1 MKPHDQFAKNYLEQL
16 LSPLGTVEISKEVS
30 DETRQIDV
38 FFSPNPEPNR
48 DYLGLL
54 GRIVLNTVLIEPY
67 RNPPNRSEIR
77 NCLAKLLAILAELQR
92 QAKRENQSYN
102 EDNAPRLW
110 ILSPSAGITVLEG
123 FGAKLDP
130 EWPEGVYFLPSLYRT
145 AIIAIN
151 QLPVT
156 AETLWLRLLG
166 RGKTQNQAVRELL
179 ELPQGNA
186 FRENVLELLISWRV
200 SMEINNILETEDREV
215 FMTLS
220 QTYQEWKEATKQEG
234 LEQGL
239 ERGLEQGLE
248 QGLERGLERGKLEA
262 KLESI
267 PRLLALGLSVEQI
280 AQALDLDLEQVRQA
294 AQE

>member
-16 LSPLGTVEISKEVS
+16 LSPLGIVEISKEVS
-30 DETRQIDV
+30 DETRQIDL
-38 FFSPNPEPNR
+38 FFSPNAEPNP
-48 DYLGLL
+48 DDLGLL

-110 ILSPSAGITVLEG
+110 ILSPSVGITVIEG
-123 FGAKLDP
+123 FGAKLEP

-200 SMEINNILETEDREV
+200 NMEINNILETEDREV

-220 QTYQEWKEATKQEG
+220 QTYQEWKEATKREG
-234 LEQGL
+234 RLE
-239 ERGLEQGLE
+239 
-248 QGLERGLERGKLEA
+248 GKLEG

-294 AQE
+294 IQETP

>member
-16 LSPLGTVEISKEVS
+16 LSPLGIVEISKEVS
-30 DETRQIDV
+30 DETRQIDL
-38 FFSPNPEPNR
+38 FFSPNPEPNP
-48 DYLGLL
+48 DDLGLL

-110 ILSPSAGITVLEG
+110 ILSPSVGITVIEG
-123 FGAKLDP
+123 FGAKLEP

-200 SMEINNILETEDREV
+200 NMEINNILETEDREV

-234 LEQGL
+234 RQE
-239 ERGLEQGLE
+239 
-248 QGLERGLERGKLEA
+248 GKLEG

-294 AQE
+294 IQETP

>member
-1 MKPHDQFAKNYLEQL
+1 
-16 LSPLGTVEISKEVS
+16 
-30 DETRQIDV
+30 
-38 FFSPNPEPNR
+38 
-48 DYLGLL
+48 
-54 GRIVLNTVLIEPY
+54 
-67 RNPPNRSEIR
+67 
-77 NCLAKLLAILAELQR
+77 
-92 QAKRENQSYN
+92 
-102 EDNAPRLW
+102 LW

-123 FGAKLDP
+123 CGAKLDP
-130 EWPEGVYFLPSLYRT
+130 DWPEGVYFLPSLYRT

-166 RGKTQNQAVRELL
+166 RGKTQDQAVRELL

-186 FRENVLELLISWRV
+186 FRE
-200 SMEINNILETEDREV
+200 MEINNILETEDREV

-220 QTYQEWKEATKQEG
+220 QTYQEWKEATKREG
-234 LEQGL
+234 Q
-239 ERGLEQGLE
+239 R
-248 QGLERGLERGKLEA
+248 EA

>member
-1 MKPHDQFAKNYLEQL
+1 L
-16 LSPLGTVEISKEVS
+16 T
-30 DETRQIDV
+30 
-38 FFSPNPEPNR
+38 
-48 DYLGLL
+48 
-54 GRIVLNTVLIEPY
+54 
-67 RNPPNRSEIR
+67 
-77 NCLAKLLAILAELQR
+77 ILAELQR

-110 ILSPSAGITVLEG
+110 ILSPSASITVLEG

-130 EWPEGVYFLPSLYRT
+130 DWPEGVYFFPSLYRT

-156 AETLWLRLLG
+156 PETLWLRLLG

-220 QTYQEWKEATKQEG
+220 QTYQEWKEATKREGQQEG
-234 LEQGL
+234 RQEGRQ
-239 ERGLEQGLE
+239 
-248 QGLERGLERGKLEA
+248 EA

-294 AQE
+294 ARE

>member
-1 MKPHDQFAKNYLEQL
+1 
-16 LSPLGTVEISKEVS
+16 
-30 DETRQIDV
+30 
-38 FFSPNPEPNR
+38 
-48 DYLGLL
+48 
-54 GRIVLNTVLIEPY
+54 
-67 RNPPNRSEIR
+67 
-77 NCLAKLLAILAELQR
+77 
-92 QAKRENQSYN
+92 
-102 EDNAPRLW
+102 
-110 ILSPSAGITVLEG
+110 
-123 FGAKLDP
+123 
-130 EWPEGVYFLPSLYRT
+130 T

-220 QTYQEWKEATKQEG
+220 QTYQEWKEATKREGRQEG
-234 LEQGL
+234 LE
-239 ERGLEQGLE
+239 RGLE
-248 QGLERGLERGKLEA
+248 QGLERGLERGLEQGKLEA

-294 AQE
+294 TQETP

>member
-77 NCLAKLLAILAELQR
+77 NCLAKLLTILAELQR

-130 EWPEGVYFLPSLYRT
+130 EWPEGVYFLPLLYRT

-179 ELPQGNA
+179 
-186 FRENVLELLISWRV
+186 
-200 SMEINNILETEDREV
+200 
-215 FMTLS
+215 
-220 QTYQEWKEATKQEG
+220 
-234 LEQGL
+234 
-239 ERGLEQGLE
+239 
-248 QGLERGLERGKLEA
+248 
-262 KLESI
+262 
-267 PRLLALGLSVEQI
+267 
-280 AQALDLDLEQVRQA
+280 
-294 AQE
+294 

>member
-1 MKPHDQFAKNYLEQL
+1 
-16 LSPLGTVEISKEVS
+16 
-30 DETRQIDV
+30 
-38 FFSPNPEPNR
+38 
-48 DYLGLL
+48 
-54 GRIVLNTVLIEPY
+54 
-67 RNPPNRSEIR
+67 
-77 NCLAKLLAILAELQR
+77 
-92 QAKRENQSYN
+92 
-102 EDNAPRLW
+102 
-110 ILSPSAGITVLEG
+110 
-123 FGAKLDP
+123 
-130 EWPEGVYFLPSLYRT
+130 
-145 AIIAIN
+145 
-151 QLPVT
+151 VT
-156 AETLWLRLLG
+156 PETLWLRLLG

-220 QTYQEWKEATKQEG
+220 QTYQEWKEATKREGRQEG
-234 LEQGL
+234 RQEG
-239 ERGLEQGLE
+239 
-248 QGLERGLERGKLEA
+248 

>member
-30 DETRQIDV
+30 DETRQIDL

-48 DYLGLL
+48 NYLGLL

-77 NCLAKLLAILAELQR
+77 NCLAKLLTILAELQR

-110 ILSPSAGITVLEG
+110 ILSPSASITVLEG

-130 EWPEGVYFLPSLYRT
+130 DWPEGVYFLPSLYRT

-156 AETLWLRLLG
+156 TETLWLRLLG
-166 RGKTQNQAVRELL
+166 RGKTQDQAVRELL

-186 FRENVLELLISWRV
+186 FRE
-200 SMEINNILETEDREV
+200 MEINNILETEDREV

-220 QTYQEWKEATKQEG
+220 QTYQEWKEATKRE
-234 LEQGL
+234 
-239 ERGLEQGLE
+239 GLEQGLE
-248 QGLERGLERGKLEA
+248 QGLERGLERGLQEGKLEA

-294 AQE
+294 ARE